1 MTNSVRR
8 GLREAALPVVV
19 DLAVSPVVVVATP
32 ASTLQTPMTSSSEL
46 TVLRNTE
53 LVLIVSCSTFFSS
66 MGGGGGGAEN
76 IFASFGGGGSSRGGP
91 RMRTSRMGGGMGGM
105 GGMPGMGGMGGMPG
119 GFGDEPSSSAPPP
132 GEIIKP
138 LALSLEELYKGGTK
152 RLKITRHLQSGGQAE
167 KILEV
172 AYKAGWKKGTKIKF
186 AGAGNEDEY
195 GQSQYV
201 GSPYRNFMPD
211 ANVASFRTVTF
222 VVEEKPHNRFE
233 RVDDDL
239 VVKLNITLSQAL
251 LGPDGGGAIT
261 KEVEQLDGRRI
272 QVSLPEGVRLDFL
285 CSMSI
290 DADLL
295 YPANRPARTR
305 NTYSRRG
312 YACLKGQFIEE
323 ERRSCCQVECCLPYP
338 IVS

>member
-1 MTNSVRR
+1 
-8 GLREAALPVVV
+8 
-19 DLAVSPVVVVATP
+19 
-32 ASTLQTPMTSSSEL
+32 
-46 TVLRNTE
+46 
-53 LVLIVSCSTFFSS
+53 
-66 MGGGGGGAEN
+66 
-76 IFASFGGGGSSRGGP
+76 
-91 RMRTSRMGGGMGGM
+91 MGGM

-195 GQSQYV
+195 GQSQ
-201 GSPYRNFMPD
+201 
-211 ANVASFRTVTF
+211 TVTF

-272 QVSLPEGVRLDFL
+272 HVSLPEGQIVQPGQETRIQGEGMPVSKASSLKKSGDLVVKWNVVFPTRL
-285 CSMSI
+285 SPEQKK
-290 DADLL
+290 DL
-295 YPANRPARTR
+295 
-305 NTYSRRG
+305 RRILG
-312 YACLKGQFIEE
+312 
-323 ERRSCCQVECCLPYP
+323 
-338 IVS
+338 